1 MTSLLK
7 LKKADLVQE
16 SYHNHIG
23 LMEDIT
29 RSEAAKELKK
39 ASQNIK
45 RILKE
50 NLLTETNELLAH
62 IEALKS
68 L

>member
-1 MTSLLK
+1 VTSSLK

-16 SYHNHIG
+16 CYHNHIW
-23 LMEDIT
+23 LMEAIT
-29 RSEAAKELKK
+29 RSDAAKEFEKE
-39 ASQNIK
+39 SQDIK

-50 NLLTETNELLAH
+50 NLLSETNELLAH
-62 IEALKS
+62 IEALIG